1 MTQEGA
7 QHQALDRLAQAL
19 VHDYWDFYPTAGSRI
34 GRHEYDGRLPD
45 LSPGKIAGRVRAV
58 GDGLDRLSAI
68 PASGLDNRT
77 RLSHRLLELFLKR
90 ELFTLTEMRSLET
103 NPMRQVGYLNV
114 GSYVR
119 RDYAPL
125 ADRVRS
131 ATEALRQVPDF
142 LNTSDSA
149 LAPQIGD
156 PVLEMSIESYAGMAR
171 FYRVDL
177 AQAVAGFDEP
187 TTKAP
192 I

>member
-1 MTQEGA
+1 M
-7 QHQALDRLAQAL
+7 
-19 VHDYWDFYPTAGSRI
+19 
-34 GRHEYDGRLPD
+34 
-45 LSPGKIAGRVRAV
+45 
-58 GDGLDRLSAI
+58 
-68 PASGLDNRT
+68 
-77 RLSHRLLELFLKR
+77 SHRLLEHFLKR
-90 ELFTLTEMRSLET
+90 EVFTLTEMRSLET

-131 ATEALRQVPDF
+131 ATQALRQVPDF
-142 LNTSDSA
+142 LNTLDSA
-149 LAPQIGD
+149 LAAQIGD

-177 AQAVAGFDEP
+177 AQAVGGS
-187 TTKAP
+187 TTLPQGP